1 MARDQS
7 QYTVQINADAS
18 RAKKEINDLLKSLKA
33 VGDMNLD
40 KLGLDT

>member
-18 RAKKEINDLLKSLKA
+18 RAKKEINDLLPSYTKRKY
-33 VGDMNLD
+33 GMEH
-40 KLGLDT
+40 KI